1 MSEECQS
8 RQIAR
13 MILRVRYGIA
23 SDREKQA
30 LEAWLQGG
38 EERRQIY
45 ERILSGQSWKEY
57 AHLKDSID
65 AVTDYGQLQS
75 DILHSIRMRNRHHV
89 RRRYLLWGGSVAA
102 VVLVAVW
109 VFARFADVW
118 QGQPQPALV
127 QVVPEESLESSDK
140 VVLVLADGKRIG
152 MSSIADDSF
161 QVGEHAVGRMEEG
174 RLVYETARVSP
185 DEEVL
190 EMNQVITS
198 TGGFYSLVLSD
209 GTRIWLNSES
219 KLEYPVAF
227 GNGERKVRLDG
238 EAFFE
243 VARDESRPFY
253 VVVGDVQTRVLG
265 TSFNIKAYADESNV
279 LTTLFTGRVEVASL
293 KGEGQK
299 VVLQPGRQAAWNKQT
314 GEMETAEVDL
324 ERVGAWKEGMF
335 YFDGENIAAVTR
347 QIERWYDVHFVY
359 QLAGIEN
366 YTFNGYFDRN
376 EPLETLLEEFSYMG
390 NLKFKIDKDTVYVTR
405 K

>member
-127 QVVPEESLESSDK
+127 QVVPEESPESSDK

-198 TGGFYSLVLSD
+198 TGGF
-209 GTRIWLNSES
+209 
-219 KLEYPVAF
+219 
-227 GNGERKVRLDG
+227 
-238 EAFFE
+238 
-243 VARDESRPFY
+243 
-253 VVVGDVQTRVLG
+253 
-265 TSFNIKAYADESNV
+265 
-279 LTTLFTGRVEVASL
+279 
-293 KGEGQK
+293 
-299 VVLQPGRQAAWNKQT
+299 
-314 GEMETAEVDL
+314 
-324 ERVGAWKEGMF
+324 
-335 YFDGENIAAVTR
+335 
-347 QIERWYDVHFVY
+347 
-359 QLAGIEN
+359 
-366 YTFNGYFDRN
+366 
-376 EPLETLLEEFSYMG
+376 
-390 NLKFKIDKDTVYVTR
+390 
-405 K
+405 